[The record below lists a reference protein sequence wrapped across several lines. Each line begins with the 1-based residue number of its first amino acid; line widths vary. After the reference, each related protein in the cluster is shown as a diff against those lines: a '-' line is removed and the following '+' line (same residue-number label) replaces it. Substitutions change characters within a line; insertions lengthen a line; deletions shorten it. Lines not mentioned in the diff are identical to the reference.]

1 MINKNPLVNIENVA
15 KKILFNK
22 KKHIVNKE
30 IIDLTN
36 ENVVIK
42 VIENNKITI

>member
-1 MINKNPLVNIENVA
+1 MKDQRILVTLSE
-15 KKILFNK
+15 ILFNK